1 MSSHVESYAWR
12 AIVVLGVAV
21 SGCAPHD
28 NSIGAVSATVIDSG
42 VGDAPQEQADG
53 GTTEGG
59 LLSPGLLVQY
69 FSQMEFLEP
78 QGTYV
83 DGNIEFPAPTGM
95 RDRFQSRSLE
105 PTTVSVRWS
114 GQIGLEYV
122 EMYNLTFATTGRARV
137 WLGGALIIDGWV
149 ERTTVAEINAKAVA
163 LGGGW
168 LDLQVDYDERAGDLI
183 ALLAYSS
190 PSQPLVNVPTN
201 TLRHFGTWKI
211 LRSYSVE
218 ESS

>member
-1 MSSHVESYAWR
+1 MSSRVDGYAWR
-12 AIVVLGVAV
+12 AIVLLGVVAV
-21 SGCAPHD
+21 GCAPHD
-28 NSIGAVSATVIDSG
+28 NSIGAVSTTVIESG
-42 VGDAPQEQADG
+42 VGDAPEGQADG
-53 GTTEGG
+53 GTAEGG
-59 LLSPGLLVQY
+59 VLSPGLLVQY

-83 DGNIEFPAPTGM
+83 DGNIEFGAPTGM
-95 RDRFQSRSLE
+95 RDRFQARSLE

-149 ERTTVAEINAKAVA
+149 ERTTLAEINAKAVA

-168 LDLQVDYDERAGDLI
+168 YDLQVDFDERAGDLI

-190 PSQPLVNVPTN
+190 PSQSLVNVPTN
-201 TLRHFGTWKI
+201 ALRHLGP
-211 LRSYSVE
+211 
-218 ESS
+218 